1 MSALLTV
8 PLVRLNY
15 NIVLWHVS
23 CYDSHRSETSGW
35 GYFYHQ
41 IANSHE
47 PGIHHHLTL
56 FPQDITRAQIYWSCQ
71 KSHSFYKLNS
81 QNMTWVYP
89 MWCTIFVC
97 SYRLHCCS
105 RLKHLL
111 RGHEHIVKQVN
122 SNLSNLDCSVS
133 FFFCHFISAPFCVAC
148 IVPRC
153 RSCTLCHPSGLPHS
167 QAEKNIFHCLINIAW
182 KMSLFVMWPLRVIWM
197 RLIFH
202 PGLQSSLFSQ
212 PLSYH

>member
-133 FFFCHFISAPFCVAC
+133 FFFVTSF
-148 IVPRC
+148 R
-153 RSCTLCHPSGLPHS
+153 L
-167 QAEKNIFHCLINIAW
+167 
-182 KMSLFVMWPLRVIWM
+182 LFVLRASCPGVGLVLSVTHQACLTHKQ
-197 RLIFH
+197 RKIF
-202 PGLQSSLFSQ
+202 FTV
-212 PLSYH
+212 